1 MGFFTCISSWF
12 SFRETVKLYFFYIS
26 VSFLNPCFLVNCRWV
41 ERCSWG
47 TNGNQSWPFTNSG
60 HPWKGRGLWSTTQHV
75 QETPQWAG
83 QRGAAWRH
91 GSTAGSQWGA
101 EGQTHRNPNWTA
113 AGENQGL
120 NLELLTVYTTP
131 FQMYY
136 FVSVLCSLIQ
146 SGNGFSAAGL
156 LLMLTSFPSV
166 YLKDFFSLEFSLCVV
181 TSFAYVTTIAF

>member
-1 MGFFTCISSWF
+1 M
-12 SFRETVKLYFFYIS
+12 YIS
-26 VSFLNPCFLVNCRWV
+26 VSFLNPCFLVNRRWM

-47 TNGNQSWPFTNSG
+47 TNGNQSWPFTHSG

-75 QETPQWAG
+75 QETPQWAE

-101 EGQTHRNPNWTA
+101 EGQTHRNPNWA
-113 AGENQGL
+113 AARENQGL

-136 FVSVLCSLIQ
+136 FVSECNLIQ
-146 SGNGFSAAGL
+146 SGNGFSAAVL

-166 YLKDFFSLEFSLCVV
+166 YLKDLFSLEFSLFVV
-181 TSFAYVTTIAF
+181 TSSAYVTTIAF